1 MVHVIVDLLFLK
13 GKSHQYSYEFFSPL
27 SHCFT
32 IFIIL
37 CCNIRMITISIF
49 NIRLSSKEN
58 KYYSFAKKYLSYKV
72 WYTWN
77 NLASTD
83 HLILYFMNYLTIQT
97 SLWSK
102 HQNWHIFNWY
112 CFVHVSYQKW
122 KKFNNKES
130 LRYHVFMFKIEFF
143 VFVLMS
149 PLWRH
154 NALNL
159 KHVFKSIHS
168 TLGELIFIQK
178 LTILRICF

>member
-112 CFVHVSYQKW
+112 CFVSRIKNE
-122 KKFNNKES
+122 KS
-130 LRYHVFMFKIEFF
+130 LTTRKVCDIMFLCLKSNFLCLF
-143 VFVLMS
+143 
-149 PLWRH
+149 WW
-154 NALNL
+154 ALYGDTMPWTWSMFSNQYTAHL
-159 KHVFKSIHS
+159 VN
-168 TLGELIFIQK
+168 
-178 LTILRICF
+178 